1 MIFEKK
7 NQMKCIT
14 MEWILELN
22 GYQISFPPPSLPPPN
37 PTYWTLDLKYLV
49 FQANC
54 LLVSIFYSCM
64 KITFPPYCPLLA

>member
-1 MIFEKK
+1 MIFFQKK

-37 PTYWTLDLKYLV
+37 PTYRTLGLKYLV
-49 FQANC
+49 FQANS
-54 LLVSIFYSCM
+54 L
-64 KITFPPYCPLLA
+64 